1 MSSFYIKT
9 EKLDVKFKL
18 MGDGR
23 YNQYFVHILVI
34 YFVVIDNALFR
45 SILIHNGPS

>member
-1 MSSFYIKT
+1 MPSYYIKT

-34 YFVVIDNALFR
+34 YFVL
-45 SILIHNGPS
+45 L